1 MATLR
6 SQRRFKIL
14 GLIVF
19 LVVLTILYITSAA
32 RQTRESEFYRK
43 TQYALSQRE
52 KSNNAQ
58 PHAQPKMVASDDDVS
73 KRLRAAEDK
82 AKKSANFKGD
92 RIQEV
97 VAAGKADKEK
107 DRVIGK
113 SEANAVK
120 AAKSDASSEQDE
132 ITGERSVAGRV
143 IMKDG
148 KSDSVDGVARV
159 GNVGDS
165 VRAASANNPKS
176 SSDVSSSIEQTDE
189 DKEAEEE
196 MNAILK
202 KSPIIIFSKSYCKF
216 SAKAK
221 RILLEEYSIKPA
233 PYVVEL
239 DIHPLGSAIQTA
251 LAKSTGRRTVP
262 NVLINGRSIGGGDDV
277 EALHLKGKLEE
288 TVRTMGG
295 KRIVEAKATA
305 DKPVE
310 KEGLRRVRVKRNM

>member
-14 GLIVF
+14 GLVVF
-19 LVVLTILYITSAA
+19 LAVLTILYITSAA
-32 RQTRESEFYRK
+32 RQTRESDFYLK

-52 KSNNAQ
+52 KNNNAQ
-58 PHAQPKMVASDDDVS
+58 PHVQPKMATSDDDVS
-73 KRLRAAEDK
+73 KRLKAAEDK
-82 AKKSANFKGD
+82 AKKSANFK
-92 RIQEV
+92 
-97 VAAGKADKEK
+97 
-107 DRVIGK
+107 
-113 SEANAVK
+113 
-120 AAKSDASSEQDE
+120 
-132 ITGERSVAGRV
+132 ERSVAGRV

-165 VRAASANNPKS
+165 VRAASANGAKS
-176 SSDVSSSIEQTDE
+176 SSDASSSVDQTDE

-196 MNAILK
+196 LNAILK
-202 KSPIIIFSKSYCKF
+202 KSPIIIFSKSYCGF

-239 DIHPLGSAIQTA
+239 DKHPLGSAIQTA

-288 TVRTMGG
+288 TVRSMGG

-305 DKPVE
+305 DKPTE

>member
-113 SEANAVK
+113 
-120 AAKSDASSEQDE
+120 
-132 ITGERSVAGRV
+132 
-143 IMKDG
+143 
-148 KSDSVDGVARV
+148 
-159 GNVGDS
+159 
-165 VRAASANNPKS
+165 AASANNPKS

>member
-14 GLIVF
+14 GLFVF
-19 LVVLTILYITSAA
+19 LVVLTILYVTSAA
-32 RQTRESEFYRK
+32 RQTRESDFYRK
-43 TQYALSQRE
+43 TQYALAQRE
-52 KSNNAQ
+52 KINNAQ
-58 PHAQPKMVASDDDVS
+58 PHVQPKMAASDDDVS
-73 KRLRAAEDK
+73 KRLKAAEDK

-92 RIQEV
+92 RIQE
-97 VAAGKADKEK
+97 
-107 DRVIGK
+107 
-113 SEANAVK
+113 
-120 AAKSDASSEQDE
+120 
-132 ITGERSVAGRV
+132 
-143 IMKDG
+143 DG

-165 VRAASANNPKS
+165 VRAASANGAKS
-176 SSDVSSSIEQTDE
+176 SNDASSSVEQTDE

-202 KSPIIIFSKSYCKF
+202 KSPIIIFSKSYCGF

-239 DIHPLGSAIQTA
+239 DKHPLGSAIQTA

-288 TVRTMGG
+288 TVRSMGG

-305 DKPVE
+305 DKPTE
-310 KEGLRRVRVKRNM
+310 KEGLRRMRVKRNM

>member
-1 MATLR
+1 

-14 GLIVF
+14 GLVVF
-19 LVVLTILYITSAA
+19 LAVLTILYITSAA
-32 RQTRESEFYRK
+32 RQTRESDFYLK

-52 KSNNAQ
+52 KNNNAQ
-58 PHAQPKMVASDDDVS
+58 PHVQPKMATSDDDVS
-73 KRLRAAEDK
+73 KRLKAAEDK

-92 RIQEV
+92 RIQE
-97 VAAGKADKEK
+97 
-107 DRVIGK
+107 
-113 SEANAVK
+113 
-120 AAKSDASSEQDE
+120 
-132 ITGERSVAGRV
+132 
-143 IMKDG
+143 
-148 KSDSVDGVARV
+148 SDSVDGVARV

-165 VRAASANNPKS
+165 VRAASANGAKS
-176 SSDVSSSIEQTDE
+176 SSDASSSVDQTDE

-196 MNAILK
+196 LNAILK
-202 KSPIIIFSKSYCKF
+202 KSPIIIFSKSYCGF

-239 DIHPLGSAIQTA
+239 DKHPLGSAIQTA

-288 TVRTMGG
+288 TVRSMGG

-305 DKPVE
+305 DKPTE